1 MNRSAADAW
10 TEELAEQIGMQTR
23 ITYRVPPTPS
33 GVIDPVSVAREA
45 LVWLDDARAF
55 DHHRRRAW
63 QQLRDALELS
73 LRELRPELQACL
85 APTVASIGPGLG
97 LRQGAAAPDRLGA
110 ATEIRRILTVLDS
123 GDALAAAW
131 HDLIAV

>member
-63 QQLRDALELS
+63 QQLRDDLELS
-73 LRELRPELQACL
+73 LRELGPELVERLL
-85 APTVASIGPGLG
+85 AGD
-97 LRQGAAAPDRLGA
+97 DRLGA
-110 ATEIRRILTVLDS
+110 AMTTIEWLKQTK
-123 GDALAAAW
+123 A
-131 HDLIAV
+131 